1 MDLRSRLAISS
12 AGFYLPASLPLPLEQ
27 EDKMPF
33 ISQIIGRTVV
43 DSEGDRLGRVDE
55 VLAIQ
60 KPGIQHPILAALA
73 VSDHKE
79 IRYYPFSEIA
89 VLFAQV
95 IPLSHK
101 EDVLPH
107 YQVRGDEIQ
116 VIQDVLDKQIID
128 TNGIRV
134 VRVNDLELTRV
145 GTDYYIAN
153 VDIGPLGIVRRM
165 GLGKLAEKIV
175 AHFVKDPRK
184 SFISWESVEVLH
196 DQFMRL
202 KVPVDK
208 LSELHPADIAE
219 IISDMSHTDSGKL
232 LDTLDIEHLADALE
246 EVEPDFQATLVESM
260 PDEKVADVLEE
271 MSPDEAA
278 DLLAELP
285 EERSKDLLDLM
296 QDEEAK
302 DVRMLLSY
310 PEDSAGG
317 MMTTDIATIRPGLTA
332 EKAIEA
338 LRNSADEAE
347 SIFYVYVTDDQNCLI
362 GVFSLS
368 DLILSKPKTPVAEF
382 MHKKVVSANVL
393 EKQDTLAQLV
403 AKYNL
408 LTVPVV
414 DDENHLLG
422 MVTADDALDKIIPTA
437 WKKRLPRFYYYDRN

>member
-1 MDLRSRLAISS
+1 
-12 AGFYLPASLPLPLEQ
+12 
-27 EDKMPF
+27 MPY

-43 DSEGDRLGRVDE
+43 DSEGEKLGRVDE
-55 VLAIQ
+55 VLATQ
-60 KPGIQHPILAALA
+60 KLGIQHPVLTALA
-73 VSDHKE
+73 VLKNKE
-79 IRYYPFSEIA
+79 INYYPFSEIA

-95 IPLSHK
+95 IPLSHNK
-101 EDVLPH
+101 EELPH
-107 YQVRGDEIQ
+107 YMVTGDEIQ

-134 VRVNDLELTRV
+134 VRVNDLELARV
-145 GTDYYIAN
+145 NTEYYIAN
-153 VDIGPLGIVRRM
+153 VDIGSLGIVRRM
-165 GLGKLAEKIV
+165 GLGKLADRLARLV
-175 AHFVKDPRK
+175 SHDPRK
-184 SFISWESVEVLH
+184 SFISWESVELLH
-196 DQFMRL
+196 DQFMHL

-208 LSELHPADIAE
+208 IRDLHPADIAE
-219 IISDMSHTDSGKL
+219 ILSDMSHTDSGKL

-246 EVEPDFQATLVESM
+246 EVEPDFQATLVQGMS
-260 PDEKVADVLEE
+260 DEKVADVLEE

-285 EERSKDLLDLM
+285 QERSKDLLELM
-296 QDEEAK
+296 EGEEAE
-302 DVRMLLSY
+302 DVRLLLSY

-332 EKAIEA
+332 AKAIEV

-347 SIFYVYVTDDQNCLI
+347 SMFYVYVTDDQNHLL

-368 DLILSKPKTPVAEF
+368 DLILSKPDTPVTEF
-382 MHKKVVSANVL
+382 MHKKVVAANVL

-408 LTVPVV
+408 LTLPVV
-414 DDENHLLG
+414 DDDNHLLG

-437 WKKRLPRFYYYDRN
+437 WKKRLPRFYYYDHN

>member
-1 MDLRSRLAISS
+1 
-12 AGFYLPASLPLPLEQ
+12 
-27 EDKMPF
+27 MPY

-43 DSEGDRLGRVDE
+43 DSEGEKLGRVDE
-55 VLAIQ
+55 VLATQ
-60 KPGIQHPILAALA
+60 KPGVQHPVLTALA
-73 VSDHKE
+73 VSKNKE
-79 IRYYPFSEIA
+79 ISYYPFSEIA

-101 EDVLPH
+101 EEVLPH
-107 YQVRGDEIQ
+107 YQVKGDEIQ

-134 VRVNDLELTRV
+134 VRVNDLELARV
-145 GTDYYIAN
+145 GTEYYIAN
-153 VDIGPLGIVRRM
+153 VDIGSLGIVRRM
-165 GLGKLAEKIV
+165 GLGKLADRV
-175 AHFVKDPRK
+175 AARFDRDPRK
-184 SFISWESVEVLH
+184 SFISWDSVELLH

-246 EVEPDFQATLVESM
+246 EVEPDFQATLVEGMS
-260 PDEKVADVLEE
+260 DEKVADVLEE

-285 EERSKDLLDLM
+285 VERSKDLLELM
-296 QDEEAK
+296 EGDEAE
-302 DVRMLLSY
+302 DVKLLLSY

-332 EKAIEA
+332 EKAIEV

-347 SIFYVYVTDDQNCLI
+347 SMFYVYVTDEQSHLM

-368 DLILSKPKTPVAEF
+368 DLILSKPKTPVTEF

-393 EKQDTLAQLV
+393 EKQNTLAQLV

-408 LTVPVV
+408 LTIPIV
-414 DDENHLLG
+414 DNENRLLG

-437 WKKRLPRFYYYDRN
+437 WKKRLPRFYYYDHN